1 MSVRSGEKAVEME
14 GELRM
19 WEQNAQEAQAELSA
33 LHDELKKERE
43 KLRTLREELDTSI
56 VERDGKSAEVA
67 QMMEEI
73 GRVKSEWSS

>member
-1 MSVRSGEKAVEME
+1 ME

-33 LHDELKKERE
+33 LQDELKKERE

>member
-33 LHDELKKERE
+33 LHDELKNERE